1 MKAGYTERL
10 MKHKINQGQREVSFS
25 SPCSDNNVQN
35 WNTYWEG
42 GESGVS
48 LHHQALRV
56 FYSKTLC

>member
-1 MKAGYTERL
+1 MKAGHTERL

-48 LHHQALRV
+48 LHHQA
-56 FYSKTLC
+56 